1 MYGAQRRNHI
11 HNAAVEE
18 ILARV
23 IGLWRRVY
31 QTCCVESQ
39 KTVKFYCLRCCRGFM
54 KKSGLDNHEIDCSK
68 FMPQRVLMPQDVKQR
83 EPLPGRKSKGE
94 GKN

>member
-1 MYGAQRRNHI
+1 
-11 HNAAVEE
+11 
-18 ILARV
+18 
-23 IGLWRRVY
+23 
-31 QTCCVESQ
+31 
-39 KTVKFYCLRCCRGFM
+39 M

-83 EPLPGRKSKGE
+83 EPLPGRKPKGE